1 MLGGV
6 CGGLASYFSVDAVLI
21 RLLWFVLIFARGAG
35 LIAYI
40 AAWIIIP
47 EEEYAGSGSAIV
59 QVDREGRKMHR
70 SDTDKMLGGVC
81 GGIADYLNVDSVV
94 VRLLWVLF
102 SLFAGLGVIAYIAA
116 WIIIPKKV

>member
-1 MLGGV
+1 MPG
-6 CGGLASYFSVDAVLI
+6 ARVDC
-21 RLLWFVLIFARGAG
+21 
-35 LIAYI
+35 YI